1 MKKFTLFLSALLFSA
16 MTFAAALGT
25 GYSKVTDIT
34 TLSAGDKVVLYC
46 DDANLG
52 VTGWNGNKDAT
63 VAATGLVEYVVEVV
77 ADSVLLKDASAEQ
90 YIAMTAKNSFK
101 YTNTGSACKVNAS
114 GVLYC
119 TKYGADAGDYFL
131 HENNN
136 KGTLYYRM
144 YKEST
149 AQQYPDSYKPFY
161 VYKVTGEVDENFVTP
176 PTISGET
183 SFMGTTTVKI
193 TAAEDLTIYYTTDG
207 TEPAKNPD
215 NEWEN
220 QYFGSFDIN
229 ETTTVKAI
237 AYDEEGNASAVVE
250 KTFKKM
256 EVVTCEEALEYC
268 VGAATADKYIIR
280 GYVTEMI
287 EAYDPNG
294 YKNATFWMA
303 DTKDGGKVLQAF
315 RVKPAADTNPNVA
328 VGDFVSIVGN
338 LMLYTKDGASTPEIN
353 SGGLYTVANLT
364 WAGNETNG
372 YYINGLH
379 PELGQVEIVIMKE
392 RWMGIWVLS
401 MSIDNENVA
410 EYVNIEGAPE
420 ISEDGVLTLETIVE
434 TDEAEYELNITAA
447 KAAPVAINAEATMAL
462 SNDVYEAGVANVV
475 GTWNGYDLV
484 VKIAGWNYY
493 GYGDYA
499 DVSLQIT
506 KGQGDDEEVYIST
519 PTAVKVEKQEDNSA
533 ILTAAFS
540 YYSDKMTDYVV
551 TITIANPI
559 EPVVETVEVVSND
572 LELVI
577 SEEDW
582 GDGYIYYYANMYGTC
597 ELGNIKIQFSYE
609 DAGKTIDN
617 LYGEWG
623 FIETEHPMEPGLMV
637 SYPLVTVSI
646 TPEAEGDEYVPSID
660 LTLVEG
666 TVATYTD
673 GELDTF
679 EGQFLG
685 SDWKLY
691 NLKMT
696 EAGTESA
703 VDNITTTVVPV
714 KVIENGQLI
723 IIKNGVKYNVAGA
736 VVK

>member
-52 VTGWNGNKDAT
+52 VTGWNGSKDAT
-63 VAATGLVEYVVEVV
+63 VAATGWVEYVVEVV

-101 YTNTGSACKVNAS
+101 YTNSGSACKVNAS

-136 KGTLYYRM
+136 NGTVYYRM

-161 VYKVTGEVDENFVTP
+161 VYKVTGEVDENYVAP

-183 SFMGTTTVKI
+183 SFMGATTVKI

-220 QYFGSFDIN
+220 QYYGSFDIN

-237 AYDEEGNASAVVE
+237 AYDEDGNASAVVE

-256 EVVTCEEALEYC
+256 EVLTCAEA
-268 VGAATADKYIIR
+268 AALCTTTASADKYIIR
-280 GYVTEMI
+280 GYVTNI
-287 EAYDPNG
+287 ATAWSDQ
-294 YKNATFWMA
+294 YKNISFWMA
-303 DTKDGGKVLQAF
+303 DTKDGGQVLQAF
-315 RVKPAADTNPNVA
+315 RAKPVETAGIDVKE
-328 VGDFVSIVGN
+328 GDYVEIVGN
-338 LMLYTKDGASTPEIN
+338 LILYGETPEVN

-364 WAGNETNG
+364 WAGDETNG

-379 PELGQVEIVIMKE
+379 PELGQIEVVLMKE
-392 RWMGIWVLS
+392 RWMGIWTLT
-401 MSIDNENVA
+401 MSIDKENVA

-447 KAAPVAINAEATMAL
+447 KAAPVTINAEATMAL
-462 SNDVYEAGVANVV
+462 SEESWEAGIVNVI

-484 VKIAGWNYY
+484 VKLQGWNYY
-493 GYGDYA
+493 GYGNYA
-499 DVSLQIT
+499 DASVQIT
-506 KGQGDDEEVYIST
+506 KGEGDDEEVYIGT
-519 PTAVKVEKQEDNSA
+519 QTAAKVEKQEDNSA

-540 YYSDKMTDYVV
+540 FYSDKMTDYVV
-551 TITIANPI
+551 TITIANPM
-559 EPVVETVEVVSND
+559 EPVMETVEVVSND
-572 LELVI
+572 LELI
-577 SEEDW
+577 ITEEDW
-582 GDGYIYYYANMYGTC
+582 GGGEIYYYANMYGTC
-597 ELGNIKIQFSYE
+597 ELGNIEIQFSYK

-623 FIETEHPMEPGLMV
+623 FIETEHPLEQGLMV
-637 SYPLVTVSI
+637 SYPLITVYLYPVS
-646 TPEAEGDEYVPSID
+646 EGDEYVPAID

-696 EAGTESA
+696 EAGNESA
-703 VDNITTTVVPV
+703 VENITTTVVPV

>member
-52 VTGWNGNKDAT
+52 VTGWNGSKDAT
-63 VAATGLVEYVVEVV
+63 VAATGWVEYVVEVV

-101 YTNTGSACKVNAS
+101 YTNSGSACKVNAS

-131 HENNN
+131 HVNNYN
-136 KGTLYYRM
+136 GNVYYRM
-144 YKEST
+144 YKESSV
-149 AQQYPDSYKPFY
+149 QQNPDSYKPFY

-183 SFMGTTTVKI
+183 SFMGATTVKI

-220 QYFGSFDIN
+220 QYYGSFDIN

-237 AYDEEGNASAVVE
+237 AYDEDGNASAVVE

-256 EVVTCEEALEYC
+256 EVLTCAEA
-268 VGAATADKYIIR
+268 AALCTTTASADKYIIR
-280 GYVTEMI
+280 GYVTNI
-287 EAYDPNG
+287 ATAWSDQ
-294 YKNATFWMA
+294 YKNISFWMA
-303 DTKDGGKVLQAF
+303 DTKDGGQVLQAF
-315 RVKPAADTNPNVA
+315 RAKPVETAGIDVKE
-328 VGDFVSIVGN
+328 GDYVEIVGN
-338 LMLYTKDGASTPEIN
+338 LILYGETPEVN
-353 SGGLYTVANLT
+353 TGGLYTVANLT
-364 WAGNETNG
+364 WAGDETNG

-379 PELGQVEIVIMKE
+379 PELGQIEVVLMKE
-392 RWMGIWVLS
+392 RWMGIWTLT
-401 MSIDNENVA
+401 MSIDKENVA

-447 KAAPVAINAEATMAL
+447 KAAPVTINAEATMAL
-462 SNDVYEAGVANVV
+462 SEESWEAGIVNVI

-484 VKIAGWNYY
+484 VKLQGWNYY
-493 GYGDYA
+493 GYGNYA
-499 DVSLQIT
+499 DASIQIS
-506 KGQGDDEEVYIST
+506 KGEGDDEEVYIGT
-519 PTAVKVEKQEDNSA
+519 QTAAKVEKQEDNSA

-540 YYSDKMTDYVV
+540 FYSDKMTDYVV
-551 TITIANPI
+551 TITIANPL
-559 EPVVETVEVVSND
+559 EPVMETVEVVSND
-572 LELVI
+572 LELI
-577 SEEDW
+577 ITEEDW
-582 GDGYIYYYANMYGTC
+582 GGGEIYYYANMYGTC
-597 ELGNIKIQFSYE
+597 ELGNIEIQFSYK

-623 FIETEHPMEPGLMV
+623 FIETEHPWEPDLMV
-637 SYPLVTVSI
+637 SYPLITVYLHPVS
-646 TPEAEGDEYVPSID
+646 EGDEYVPTID

-685 SDWKLY
+685 SDWKFY

-696 EAGTESA
+696 EAGNESA
-703 VDNITTTVVPV
+703 VENITTTVVPV